1 MTVFDDFDSGAES
14 VRLLKIYPKRIPFLA
29 DLEVLETSPLY
40 IYSIDLFGQGVRSV
54 FIEEIYNAVS
64 SYAALSD
71 KTYFFDRLADKLY
84 IGKDTA
90 IPSSSVI
97 EIIYILCF
105 ASFDTNQPLDPQD
118 ALSDAVFY
126 EGRLIS
132 TPSLRKGLDQDV
144 SGFIP
149 SFSSSINIDNAD
161 DAFSYLLNASETSL
175 VNSSLELFL
184 ASRPVDTTKV
194 IKIFEGFITGIKM
207 SDSNISISFSDVLD
221 LFKANIPLLTGNNV
235 VTKEL
240 YPNVADT
247 NLNFNI
253 REVYG
258 RKDFI
263 RCLNVDAD
271 KVASPKNPEW
281 IICKNFAQSEIS
293 PNFTIQVLASPAPTT
308 TRFYFTIT
316 SAFTQIDPQPG
327 DIMHALTAGSGATEI
342 EVTAFNRASGFI
354 DYLPV
359 AAAPQVGKQF
369 RRDRI
374 GNLWA
379 YRQIDGVYVRQT
391 FVSRGVGSAHVLR
404 GDVSLDSTNR
414 LIKLTITSDATNIL
428 NASDVDI
435 VVARVYGEGTLP
447 EVGSSPRS
455 LDTGSFSRWHH
466 EILKILT
473 RRAGVPVSLIDEDA
487 VDDLNA
493 DFANQEDVAFTL
505 PFDFSSQM
513 PNIRDVIALI
523 TNSVNAQ
530 VFTNTQGVFTFKKI
544 EPPNSAT
551 PTLITKDDILGGSFD
566 YDLSFKDL
574 LLDMLFKYK
583 REDFKQVTQTRLI
596 ESQDGFEL
604 YRETFSD
611 EGKRYASK
619 STTEK
624 QSLCFKLDDVEA
636 NALKQ
641 RAIYAY
647 PIGIISLDL
656 PLSFAGTKIGDTFKI
671 ERDIIPSAGQD
682 ILADVISI
690 NITQNSVQLSLW
702 DKRGI
707 IQNIGDF

>member
-1 MTVFDDFDSGAES
+1 MTIFDDLDRGAES
-14 VRLLKIYPKRIPFLA
+14 VRLVKIYPKRIPFLS

-40 IYSIDLFGQGVRSV
+40 IYSIDIFSQGVRSI

-71 KTYFFDRLADKLY
+71 KTYFFDRLAYKLY
-84 IGKDTA
+84 IGKSTA

-105 ASFDTNQPLDPQD
+105 ASSDTNQPIEPQD
-118 ALSDAVFY
+118 ALSESVFY

-175 VNSSLELFL
+175 VNASLEIFL
-184 ASRPVDTTKV
+184 SSRPVDTTKV

-207 SDSNISISFSDVLD
+207 TDSNISINFSDVLD
-221 LFKANIPLLTGNNV
+221 LFKANIPILPGNNV

-240 YPNVADT
+240 YPNASET

-263 RCLNVDAD
+263 RCLNIDAD
-271 KVASPKNPEW
+271 KVSSPKNPEW
-281 IICKNFAQSEIS
+281 VICKNFSQSEIG

-316 SAFTQIDPQPG
+316 SVFTLIDPQPG
-327 DIMHALTAGSGATEI
+327 DIMHAINAGSGATEI
-342 EVTAFNRASGFI
+342 QVTAFNRASGYI
-354 DYLPV
+354 DYLAVPV
-359 AAAPQVGKQF
+359 PPQVGKEF
-369 RRDRI
+369 SRDRI
-374 GNLWA
+374 GNLYA

-391 FVSRGVGSAHVLR
+391 FISRGVGSTHVLR
-404 GDVSLDSTNR
+404 GNVSLDSANR

-428 NASDVDI
+428 NSSDVDI
-435 VVARVYGEGTLP
+435 VVARIYGEGILP
-447 EVGSSPRS
+447 EIGSNPRS
-455 LDTGSFSRWHH
+455 LETGAFSRWYQ
-466 EILKILT
+466 EIINILT
-473 RRAGVPVSLIDEDA
+473 RRAGVPVSLIDEDT
-487 VDDLNA
+487 VDDLNT

-513 PNIRDVIALI
+513 PNIRDIIALI
-523 TNSVNAQ
+523 ANSVNAQ

-544 EPPNSAT
+544 EPPNSTT

-566 YDLSFKDL
+566 YDLSFKDI
-574 LLDMLFKYK
+574 LLDILFKYK
-583 REDFKQVTQTRLI
+583 REDFKQITETRLI
-596 ESQDGFEL
+596 ESQDGFDL
-604 YRETFSD
+604 YRDTFSD
-611 EGKRYASK
+611 EGKRYGSK
-619 STTEK
+619 SSAEK
-624 QSLCFKLDDVEA
+624 ESLCFKLSDVES
-636 NALKQ
+636 NSLKQ
-641 RAIYAY
+641 RAIYGY

-656 PLSFAGTKIGDTFKI
+656 PLSFAGTQIGDTFKI
-671 ERDIIPSAGQD
+671 DRDILPTSGQD
-682 ILADVISI
+682 MLADVISI
-690 NITQNSVQLSLW
+690 NITQNTVKLSLW